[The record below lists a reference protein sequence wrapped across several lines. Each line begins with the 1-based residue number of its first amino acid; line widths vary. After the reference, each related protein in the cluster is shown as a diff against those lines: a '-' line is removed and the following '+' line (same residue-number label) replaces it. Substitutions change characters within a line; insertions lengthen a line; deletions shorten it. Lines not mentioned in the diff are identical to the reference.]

1 VSENQD
7 WQGVLGI
14 ADPAPGDPSSI
25 RGLSDAYSTVAANAS
40 QANNLLAQVQAAGT
54 GQAMTAFNSH
64 LAALPGHIQTLH
76 SSYQE
81 AASAL
86 GAYAPAL
93 SAAQDQA
100 NQAWAQAGPAHAD
113 LQAAQQQVAHWQA
126 QLNQVPATDAAG
138 QVQASANLEGAQG
151 DQDRAQAQLDAARAL
166 AQQASEARVAAG
178 RTAATALDHAAS
190 HSIPARSVW
199 QQISDWFGDNPWF
212 GWVLAALAVILPFL
226 GPIGIAL
233 GLLAG
238 GVLLA
243 SQILSMAL
251 TGKWN
256 VTDLVLGI
264 LSLIP
269 GLAELSGLKL
279 GAKLGA
285 AIGDIA
291 KSIPGADRLVG
302 ASGDAAAGLGE
313 GAAGLGGDATEMLGT
328 NGPIGDALSSIA
340 ASARQGLRDIISR
353 IRPGQTFTTTRG
365 AIVKAEDIVSR
376 PIVTG
381 DGEVIGGSL
390 MSEADWAARQ
400 DYWQNFDRSG
410 TTFQARVDNHQLG
423 LVSTDRWY
431 LPRAAPWKSGKV
443 LFIETHGDGGAI
455 FTAETQA
462 GTAGFDGT
470 QFGQVL
476 KSQRWFR
483 TLLKDNPDAAIY
495 VNACGSGR
503 FPDTIGQQLAQEL
516 GRTVYA
522 PTTSTINPVTVAGT
536 RYGHGNT
543 LITAYGD
550 SVGNV
555 GPIGGD
561 IRPFHPAGPVPQLPP
576 LDVGNPFGAGF

>member
-54 GQAMTAFNSH
+54 GQAMTAFNGH
-64 LAALPGHIQTLH
+64 LGALPGHIQTLH
-76 SSYQE
+76 NSYQE

-100 NQAWAQAGPAHAD
+100 NQAWAQAGPAHAG
-113 LQAAQQQVAHWQA
+113 LQAAQQQVAYWQA
-126 QLNQVPATDAAG
+126 QLSQIPATDAAG
-138 QVQASANLEGAQG
+138 QVQTSANLEVAQG

-178 RTAATALDHAAS
+178 RTAVTALDDAAS

-226 GPIGIAL
+226 GPIGVAL

-238 GVLLA
+238 GVLLG

-256 VTDLVLGI
+256 VTDLVLGF

-291 KSIPGADRLVG
+291 KSIPGADRLVS
-302 ASGDAAAGLGE
+302 ASGDAAAGV
-313 GAAGLGGDATEMLGT
+313 GGDATEMLAT

-340 ASARQGLRDIISR
+340 ASARQGLRNIISR
-353 IRPGQTFTTTRG
+353 IRPDQTFTTTRG

-376 PIVTG
+376 PIVTA

-400 DYWQNFDRSG
+400 GYWNAFDRSG

-443 LFIETHGDGGAI
+443 LFIETHGDGGSL

-462 GTAGFDGT
+462 GTAGFDGS
-470 QFGQVL
+470 QFGKVL
-476 KSQRWFR
+476 KSQRWFQ
-483 TLLKDNPDAAIY
+483 TLLKDNPDAAVY

-522 PTTSTINPVTVAGT
+522 PTTSTINPVTDAGT
-536 RYGHGNT
+536 TYGNGNT
-543 LITAYGD
+543 LITAYGE
-550 SVGNV
+550 SVGTV

-576 LDVGNPFGAGF
+576 LDVGDPFPATS